1 MKTEVSW
8 DTTPYRIVNTYGVS
22 EQTAAY
28 KIRVIQ
34 DETTTLRKEAADSSE
49 NLVVI

>member
-8 DTTPYRIVNTYGVS
+8 DTTPYRLINTSGVS
-22 EQTAAY
+22 EEPAVY

-34 DETTTLRKEAADSSE
+34 EETTVLRKEAADSSV